1 MRVKKQ
7 VPFFTL
13 FVLSAFATDGS
24 SAFFVHDTTTTTTI
38 TTKTYFYKS
47 STRRRQ
53 SMPYCCDRPGRS
65 LIRLNVDSANKEA
78 EENDGDGGGIEQE
91 LERLQDQLQYIEAI
105 EARNKAQLDSFVDE
119 EDQWNSMD
127 EEERELL
134 KSKDA
139 IQQKMELLTEQLVM
153 LWMGQKSQD
162 G

>member
-7 VPFFTL
+7 FPFSTW
-13 FVLSAFATDGS
+13 FVLSIFATHDGS
-24 SAFFVHDTTTTTTI
+24 FSNAFLVRDTE
-38 TTKTYFYKS
+38 TKFYKS
-47 STRRRQ
+47 SRQ
-53 SMPYCCDRPGRS
+53 CLPFASTS
-65 LIRLNVDSANKEA
+65 TLVRLNGDNN
-78 EENDGDGGGIEQE
+78 NDNDGGGIQEE

-105 EARNKAQLDSFVDE
+105 ESRNEAQLDSFVDE
-119 EDQWNSMD
+119 EDQWNSME

-134 KSKDA
+134 KSKEA